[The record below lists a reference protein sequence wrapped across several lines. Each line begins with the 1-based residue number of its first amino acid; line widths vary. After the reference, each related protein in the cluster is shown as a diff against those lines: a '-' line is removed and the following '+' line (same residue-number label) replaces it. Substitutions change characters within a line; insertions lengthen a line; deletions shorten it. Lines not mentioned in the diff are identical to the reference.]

1 MKNKVV
7 ACIPSK
13 DSAWIL
19 KRTIPHLSKFCHKI
33 IISDDGSTDETYEVC
48 SQHSSVEY
56 FKRADRDHADRQGGL
71 QRQEILERAY
81 KHDPDYFF
89 FLDADEMPSPDII
102 DWIDTLGSKHEEK
115 NNLWTFPWVHLWTDE
130 DHYRVDSYNSGP
142 SRIEWDPFVTKYRK
156 GFFVRNIPD
165 YTLKY
170 DANQNRVRPSNQPI
184 NVPGA
189 AVDVMNNPVIIHY
202 GKISEYFTSEQ
213 NWKDRAEWDKKEKS
227 ANYEATM
234 NHHRSANSENTL
246 KLERVNPSWKW
257 D

>member
-13 DSAWIL
+13 NSAWIL
-19 KRTIPHLSKFCHKI
+19 KQTLPHLSKFCHKI
-33 IISDDGSTDETYEVC
+33 IIGDDGSTDDTYEVC
-48 SQHSSVEY
+48 SEYTSVEY
-56 FKRADRDHADRQGGL
+56 YKRPERDHSDRQGGL

-81 KHDPDYFF
+81 KYDPDYFF
-89 FLDADEMPSPDII
+89 CLDADEMPSPDII
-102 DWIDTLGSKHEEK
+102 DWINSLGSKNEEK

-130 DHYRVDSYNSGP
+130 NHYRVDSYNAGFSKV
-142 SRIEWDPFVTKYRK
+142 EWDPFSTDYRK

-170 DANQNRVRPSNQPI
+170 DVNQNRVRPSNQPV
-184 NVPGA
+184 NVPGS
-189 AVDVMNNPVIIHY
+189 AVDVKDGPVILHY

-213 NWKDRAEWDKKEKS
+213 NWRDRAAWDKREKN
-227 ANYEATM
+227 ANEGVTLLT
-234 NHHRSANSENTL
+234 HRDANSEKTL
-246 KLERVNPSWKW
+246 KLERINPSWKW